1 MMERIS
7 LKVNIAGVELQNPV
21 MPASGTFGME
31 SAEYVDCSKLGAIV
45 PKSFT
50 LKPQQGN
57 PPPRVAETLAE
68 CLTP

>member
-1 MMERIS
+1 MMEKVN
-7 LKVNIAGVELQNPV
+7 LKVNIAGVKLQNPV

-50 LKPQQGN
+50 SSPSRAIRLPEWRRL
-57 PPPRVAETLAE
+57 PAE
-68 CLTP
+68 C